1 MGPGNKIKK
10 EAVMSEAHEMIS
22 ELYEDCGKAAQVDC
36 TAWVVN
42 GKMMRTRS
50 NDPINDRIIEIAKAE
65 VSA

>member
-1 MGPGNKIKK
+1 
-10 EAVMSEAHEMIS
+10 MSEAHEMIS